1 MKVDTIKLALN
12 QGIDQTRLIQYL
24 EKNYT
29 VLEIEPNLYVLDNKE
44 QKSIQ
49 LKEKEHIIVDYI
61 TKGMTYKEISD
72 ELGMS
77 IDGVRYYI
85 KRIYK
90 KMGVHNSRQAINNY
104 LAES

>member
-1 MKVDTIKLALN
+1 MKVDTIKLAIH
-12 QGIDQTRLIQYL
+12 QGVDQARLMQYL
-24 EKNYT
+24 EKNFT
-29 VLEIEPNLYVLDNKE
+29 MLEIEPNLFLLDNKP
-44 QKSIQ
+44 QQSVQ
-49 LKEKEHIIVDYI
+49 LKGKELTVVDCI

-90 KMGVHNSRQAINNY
+90 KMGVHNSRQAMNSY
-104 LAES
+104 LGEA